1 MKLAQT
7 SSAAFIWLALAQ
19 GREAR
24 PSFSQGSQ
32 QSDDA
37 SALLQWRGLTTPWT
51 DQAVFARG
59 VTDSSLPVGTSNGR
73 VSELTRHFSDLDKPS
88 TIAQHEVSTK
98 HIVPATQEALQKS
111 PSFHEPTLPKTSE
124 IIPALPETLDK
135 SPSLIEPDKT
145 LAKAPSFSKHS
156 GMHIRDHA
164 AVQGPNSLT
173 AEKPKSSVLSK
184 FKKFGKWGLGVGATA
199 GLLTGAGLL
208 VHHQNDDIKKV
219 QQSQDEMWRKYHL
232 YQYETGTKP
241 KLKPGLGD
249 YVKGGQGW

>member
-1 MKLAQT
+1 MKLTQA

-24 PSFSQGSQ
+24 PIFSQGSQ

-37 SALLQWRGLTTPWT
+37 SALLQSRGLMTLGTN
-51 DQAVFARG
+51 QAVFARG

-73 VSELTRHFSDLDKPS
+73 VSELTFSDLGKPS
-88 TIAQHEVSTK
+88 TTAQHELPTK
-98 HIVPATQEALQKS
+98 QIVPATPEALQKG
-111 PSFHEPTLPKTSE
+111 PSFYEPTLPKTSQ
-124 IIPALPETLDK
+124 IRPALPETLEK
-135 SPSLIEPDKT
+135 SPSLTEPGRT
-145 LAKAPSFSKHS
+145 LAKTPSFSKHS
-156 GMHIRDHA
+156 GMLRHHA
-164 AVQGPNSLT
+164 AVQEASLLT

-184 FKKFGKWGLGVGATA
+184 FKKFSKWGLGVGATA
-199 GLLTGAGLL
+199 GLLTGVGFL
-208 VHHQNDDIKKV
+208 VHHQNEDIKKV

-249 YVKGGQGW
+249 YVKAGQGW